1 MRAWKQIALALV
13 CSAAFVACS
22 TQDTSGRSGDPGSCH
37 RSCDGAYD
45 KCAYSCE
52 QKVDNNMCSDECIDA
67 LDSCKRRCG

>member
-1 MRAWKQIALALV
+1 MRSWKIALALV
-13 CSAAFVACS
+13 CCAAFAACS
-22 TQDTSGRSGDPGSCH
+22 TQDTSGAASGDPGSCR